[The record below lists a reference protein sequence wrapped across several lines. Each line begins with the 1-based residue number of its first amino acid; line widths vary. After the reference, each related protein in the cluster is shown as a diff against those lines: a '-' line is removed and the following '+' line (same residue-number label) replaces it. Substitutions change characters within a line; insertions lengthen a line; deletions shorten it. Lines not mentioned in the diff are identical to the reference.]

1 MATKKVAKPNKAI
14 KATKTTKAKPT
25 NTTRPARTTTVKKV
39 VPVRKA
45 TKPNSP
51 ASALSP
57 EQVGQVLE
65 LLKGANSIEL
75 KLSVPLASH
84 RATIRAIGLDPVEAQ
99 PRQAFFFDTPDLA
112 LNRAGLVVRVR
123 RTQGGT
129 ADTVIKLRPVDPATL
144 DEELRKS
151 ASFKVEVD
159 VMPGGFVCSASF
171 KGVCPTNQARDVTSG
186 LAPLSSLFSKEQRAF
201 YKAHA
206 PAGLSL
212 DSLSVLGPTF
222 VLKAKHQPKDFDRR
236 IVVEMWLYPDGSRIL
251 ELSTRCGTDEAFE
264 AAAEARAFLV
274 ERGVELS
281 GEQQTKT
288 RTALE
293 FFSRELA

>member
-84 RATIRAIGLDPVEAQ
+84 RATIRAIG
-99 PRQAFFFDTPDLA
+99 
-112 LNRAGLVVRVR
+112 
-123 RTQGGT
+123 
-129 ADTVIKLRPVDPATL
+129 RPVPRSRGRRSSSIRPTL
-144 DEELRKS
+144 
-151 ASFKVEVD
+151 
-159 VMPGGFVCSASF
+159 P
-171 KGVCPTNQARDVTSG
+171 
-186 LAPLSSLFSKEQRAF
+186 
-201 YKAHA
+201 
-206 PAGLSL
+206 
-212 DSLSVLGPTF
+212 
-222 VLKAKHQPKDFDRR
+222 
-236 IVVEMWLYPDGSRIL
+236 
-251 ELSTRCGTDEAFE
+251 
-264 AAAEARAFLV
+264 
-274 ERGVELS
+274 
-281 GEQQTKT
+281 
-288 RTALE
+288 
-293 FFSRELA
+293 